1 MEVKASY
8 IIDEVTI
15 HEYNQWCFVV
25 AVGARLNGS
34 CIVYCLM
41 QIPGYCMLKI
51 TVIYH

>member
-34 CIVYCLM
+34 FVFYWLI
-41 QIPGYCMLKI
+41 
-51 TVIYH
+51 